1 MSEQSDPPSITRK
14 VDGRGSD
21 RGPPGYA
28 VLIVLILV
36 ALACG
41 AGYVLLMKLINISR
55 DEDCL
60 LAHRRDCGAIELPSG
75 R

>member
-1 MSEQSDPPSITRK
+1 MNQQIDPSSVGK
-14 VDGRGSD
+14 VDGRGTD

-28 VLIVLILV
+28 VLIVLVLV

-41 AGYVLLMKLINISR
+41 AGYVLLMKLINISS

-60 LAHRRDCGAIELPSG
+60 LAHRRDCGAIQLPSD